1 LKLPGKAGQRRNA
14 IKAVNDS
21 GKPMLSLVAST
32 LAFFV
37 FGYFIKRWAD
47 ENDIPR
53 GMTRNV
59 AIFVVAL
66 ALAYAA
72 AWLVEKLV

>member
-1 LKLPGKAGQRRNA
+1 
-14 IKAVNDS
+14 
-21 GKPMLSLVAST
+21 MLSLVVST

-47 ENDIPR
+47 ENDIPK

-59 AIFVVAL
+59 SIFVVAL
-66 ALAYAA
+66 ALAYGA
-72 AWLVEKLV
+72 AWLVEKVI